1 MDLRQINEDI
11 TVSPQIDCEDIAAIA
26 EAGYRAILCNRPD
39 GEEAG
44 QCDYAPL
51 EEAAKEAGLEVHFV
65 PIIPGQI
72 SREDVE
78 AFQQAL
84 DELPKPLLAYC
95 RTGTRCAK
103 MWSVTQFGQ
112 IPAEDIL
119 QATSKAGYDM
129 TGLLMQLQQQ
139 SR

>member
-51 EEAAKEAGLEVHFV
+51 EEAAKEAGLEVRFV

-78 AFQQAL
+78 AFQLAL